1 MQLKSEWQLILRKAW
16 SIRFSALTIIFAVA
30 DVTLPLFG
38 DVIPRNIFAVL
49 LGATAAGS
57 IIARLVSQTNLS
69 N

>member
-1 MQLKSEWQLILRKAW
+1 MRLKSGWQLILRKAW
-16 SIRFSALTIIFAVA
+16 SVRFSALSIIFAIA

-38 DVIPRNIFAVL
+38 DVIPRNTFAIL

-57 IIARLVSQTNLS
+57 IIARLVAQTNLS